1 LGAAISSTM
10 VPPRRMMWEAAP
22 PDGSTHVM
30 RALPGSSVSTCAFTF
45 VGVAGAPGA
54 PTAGRVVHTGADGAD
69 GASPR
74 VAPSWK
80 HCSLPGGA
88 SPGTVYWLWSPSMS
102 RTTLVAAG
110 VGEALVAG
118 SMMYT
123 L

>member
-1 LGAAISSTM
+1 M
-10 VPPRRMMWEAAP
+10 VSPRRMMWDAWP
-22 PDGSTHVM
+22 LDGSTQVM
-30 RALPGSSVSTCAFTF
+30 RALPSSSATAFTF

-102 RTTLVAAG
+102 RTTLLAAG
-110 VGEALVAG
+110 VGASLVAG